1 MFHLITKVTLFFS
14 LSIGLY
20 AGNGLSQKH
29 LVSVS
34 PETSASD
41 VSTDISIEIVFD
53 RPVVAKSVKKHT
65 IKLKNKATREKV
77 EGTTALVGESTLV
90 FTPSEPLVTGKH
102 KVMVKQVK
110 LQKSDTQQK
119 CEPSTRFERFVY
131 WFCSRFYDEPSECGW
146 CQYVCGNSDTIETQ
160 NIKYK
165 FTVDDNTPQVETIIL
180 NKTSVELHEGNET
193 TLIVTANYDDNSS
206 KDITSEVE
214 LKINDT
220 NIVSIINGSLRALKE
235 GKTTI
240 EVKYEDK
247 TSEAL
252 TITVYKEINGYKLPP
267 APNPAVNN
275 ATLLG
280 VDTNNNGVRDDV
292 ERYIITRYS
301 KVSEFPKTKT
311 AIALQY
317 AWASQKILENP
328 TIESSEYEDDVLAC
342 QYYWFHQKQK
352 DITKKIIE
360 LSDTD
365 FNASVELQMEANR
378 WQDTHEVFGDSEVKD
393 KIYNTRERIN
403 QKFSYNSALSGHIL
417 EDKKDDTLDRC
428 RTNID
433 ELEE

>member
-1 MFHLITKVTLFFS
+1 MFHFITKVVLFFS

-90 FTPSEPLVTGKH
+90 FTPREPLVTGKH
-102 KVMVKQVK
+102 KVVVKQVK

-119 CEPSTRFERFVY
+119 CEPSTHFERFVY

-146 CQYVCGNSDTIETQ
+146 CQYVCGNSNIIKTK

-180 NKTSVELHEGNET
+180 NQTSVELHEGNET

-206 KDITSEVE
+206 ENITSEVE
-214 LKINDT
+214 WKINDT
-220 NIVSIINGSLRALKE
+220 NIVSIINGSLKALKE
-235 GKTTI
+235 GQTTI
-240 EVKYEDK
+240 EAKYEDK

-267 APNPAVNN
+267 EPDPAVNN

-280 VDTNNNGVRDDV
+280 IDSNGNGIRDDV
-292 ERYIITRYS
+292 ER
-301 KVSEFPKTKT
+301 
-311 AIALQY
+311 
-317 AWASQKILENP
+317 
-328 TIESSEYEDDVLAC
+328 
-342 QYYWFHQKQK
+342 
-352 DITKKIIE
+352 KIIIKYVKPIEIE
-360 LSDTD
+360 LMLASAKIHQEMLNDPIGSAIEVERKMSRVGDCKMYLRRQNIRVSNFVKSIENITYNTKQRVKAYLD
-365 FNASVELQMEANR
+365 FN
-378 WQDTHEVFGDSEVKD
+378 K
-393 KIYNTRERIN
+393 
-403 QKFSYNSALSGHIL
+403 ALSGGVYGSSPL
-417 EDKKDDTLDRC
+417 DYNAEACDFDVEQMLKDRK
-428 RTNID
+428 
-433 ELEE
+433 